1 MYRYLIFFLP
11 FIVSAGGW
19 QHKHEVDVTVNQEPQ
34 DINIV
39 IEQEPVQ
46 VDLTGL
52 TGLSAVDQTN
62 YTTGY
67 NECQGVA
74 IAMAAANN
82 TMYAGTDKLQ
92 VSGGMGTCEG
102 EWAGSL
108 MGGMK
113 VRNNMF
119 INGNW
124 AFDEK
129 VNAFG
134 FGATWVF
141 K

>member
-1 MYRYLIFFLP
+1 MKYLILLFPTIAL
-11 FIVSAGGW
+11 AGGW

-67 NECQGVA
+67 NDCQGIPV
-74 IAMAAANN
+74 AMAAANN
-82 TMYAGTDKLQ
+82 QMYNVKSLQ
-92 VSGGMGTCEG
+92 VSGGMGTCGG
-102 EWAGSL
+102 EWAGSI